1 MTSFPL
7 EAKAQVRRIIEMAS
21 ADGCPVHRFVDDIGI
36 NWAEI
41 AGELDRTEDE
51 CKFRVQQYM
60 DSLFELGEF
69 SPRDREVLVVMIV
82 TETLTDVI
90 SQMSPHDI
98 ALYLQ
103 EKYFTDY
110 STMVVYREYMALQD
124 AITRYKRLPSI
135 SATLQ
140 PREPQPSEEKE
151 EREEEEE
158 REEREEIPQVKVE
171 RVGD

>member
-1 MTSFPL
+1 MSSVSL
-7 EAKAQVRRIIEMAS
+7 EAKAQVRRIVELAS
-21 ADGCPVHRFVDDIGI
+21 ADGCPVHRFVDDIGV

-51 CKFRVQQYM
+51 CKFRMQQYL

-82 TETLTDVI
+82 TDTLTDVI

-110 STMVVYREYMALQD
+110 STMVIYREYMALQD
-124 AITRYKRLPSI
+124 AITRYKRLPSLP
-135 SATLQ
+135 ATLQ
-140 PREPQPSEEKE
+140 SQEPQLSEEKE
-151 EREEEEE
+151 DDDEEKEEK
-158 REEREEIPQVKVE
+158 EEEEIPQVKTE
-171 RVGD
+171 